1 MTSPARALW
10 DAPAASPPPPRRVW
24 RDWVLVAA
32 LPPLILIEAM
42 LRADVP
48 WRWLWAV
55 VLVVLVPTLLWRRI
69 RPFTVLAISFAV
81 GSTVGFVVGGDP
93 QLIATAY
100 VLILVYAVMRWG
112 SGRAMLGG
120 AALVVVG
127 TLVSLLFSA
136 PTLGDVVGGI
146 SVAAATMTLGVAF
159 RQRAAARARELDRVR
174 LLEREQFARDL
185 HDTVAHHVS
194 AIAIQA
200 QAGRAVAESDPAA
213 ASEALR
219 VIEGEASRTLD
230 EMRSM
235 VGVLRRADAAELA
248 PTPGIADIRRLAR
261 VGASVPG
268 AADVL
273 RFRNGAASSVATR
286 DGGTESALDDPA
298 AGALGFRNG
307 AASSVATRDG
317 GSESAPGDPAAG
329 ALGFR
334 SAGVDASSP
343 AEVGGSEAVPGDPTV
358 EVHID
363 GDPDAV
369 PPAVGAAV
377 FRIVQEAV
385 TNARRHARDAS
396 RIDVRVRVDAAG
408 VRIDVRDDGAPA
420 ASVAPGFG
428 LTGMAERAAVL
439 GATCTAGPAADGP
452 GWAVIAE
459 LPSRGWSA

>member
-24 RDWVLVAA
+24 RDWVLVAV
-32 LPPLILIEAM
+32 LPPLIVLEAT
-42 LRADVP
+42 LRADVA

-55 VLVVLVPTLLWRRI
+55 VLVALVPTLLWRRI
-69 RPFTVLAISFAV
+69 RPFTMLAISFGV
-81 GSTVGFVVGGDP
+81 GWAAGLATGGDP

-100 VLILVYAVMRWG
+100 FLILVYAVMRWG

-120 AALVVVG
+120 AALVLVG
-127 TLVSLLFSA
+127 TLVSL
-136 PTLGDVVGGI
+136 PLGEATPADVIGGI
-146 SVAAATMTLGVAF
+146 AVVATTMTLGIAF

-200 QAGRAVAESDPAA
+200 QAGSAVAASDPAA
-213 ASEALR
+213 AIDALR

-248 PTPGIADIRRLAR
+248 PTPGIADVRRLAR
-261 VGASVPG
+261 VGAGAPG
-268 AADVL
+268 AGGVL
-273 RFRNGAASSVATR
+273 GSGSAAASPDQDRGPEPVA
-286 DGGTESALDDPA
+286 
-298 AGALGFRNG
+298 
-307 AASSVATRDG
+307 
-317 GSESAPGDPAAG
+317 GDPSIDV
-329 ALGFR
+329 R
-334 SAGVDASSP
+334 
-343 AEVGGSEAVPGDPTV
+343 
-358 EVHID
+358 ID

-396 RIDVRVRVDAAG
+396 RIEVRVRVDADG
-408 VRIDVRDDGAPA
+408 VRVDVRDDGAAA

-439 GATCTAGPAADGP
+439 GGTCTAGPAPDGR
-452 GWAVIAE
+452 GWAVGAV
-459 LPSRGWSA
+459 LPRSGWSA

>member
-24 RDWVLVAA
+24 RDWVIVAA
-32 LPPLILIEAM
+32 LPPLIVIEAA

-55 VLVVLVPTLLWRRI
+55 VLVGLVPTLLWRRI
-69 RPFTVLAISFAV
+69 RPFTMLAISFAV
-81 GSTVGFVVGGDP
+81 GSTVGFVAGGDP
-93 QLIATAY
+93 QLITTAY
-100 VLILVYAVMRWG
+100 FLILVYAVMRWG

-136 PTLGDVVGGI
+136 PTFGDVVGGI
-146 SVAAATMTLGVAF
+146 AVAATTMTLGVAF

-174 LLEREQFARDL
+174 LVEREQLARDL

-200 QAGRAVAESDPAA
+200 QAGSTVAESDPVAA
-213 ASEALR
+213 AEALR
-219 VIEGEASRTLD
+219 IIEGEASRTLD

-261 VGASVPG
+261 
-268 AADVL
+268 L
-273 RFRNGAASSVATR
+273 
-286 DGGTESALDDPA
+286 
-298 AGALGFRNG
+298 
-307 AASSVATRDG
+307 G
-317 GSESAPGDPAAG
+317 GSPP
-329 ALGFR
+329 
-334 SAGVDASSP
+334 
-343 AEVGGSEAVPGDPTV
+343 
-358 EVHID
+358 ID
-363 GDPDAV
+363 VRIGGDPDAV
-369 PPAVGAAV
+369 PPAVGAAL
-377 FRIVQEAV
+377 FRIAQEAV

-396 RIDVRVRVDAAG
+396 RLDVRVRVDAAG
-408 VRIDVRDDGAPA
+408 VRVDVVDDGAPA
-420 ASVAPGFG
+420 ASAAPGFG

-439 GATCTAGPAADGP
+439 GGTCTAGPAPDGR
-452 GWAVIAE
+452 GWAVTVV
-459 LPSRGWSA
+459 LPSSGWSR